1 MRRNFFPA
9 FLAVYFFVTASIA
22 AEKWSP
28 HIWSRYSVARSVL
41 EVHIAPPRA
50 GASDYWVGAM
60 TTDDQRIFVEKSKC
74 VQKSDS
80 EIIYEVKGFPTDRAK
95 QYVVLV
101 RARDVNG
108 EFLSSYMSNKTAI
121 TIPPFDRAVIT
132 VPAPEKSAPTTG
144 ESSDDS
150 PGFHVE
156 IWIIIVCVVLFLLLV
171 FIGVMLKVGRC
182 WLLRRVGR
190 PAAEAGQ
197 CEAVPLRDLR
207 PPPSPTPAME

>member
-132 VPAPEKSAPTTG
+132 VPAPGRTSRSRSWSVRSRTSQGSQTTTISDTSNGVRTGQTIAHLPMMPHAHSPAVRCTSAG
-144 ESSDDS
+144 SEDS
-150 PGFHVE
+150 
-156 IWIIIVCVVLFLLLV
+156 V
-171 FIGVMLKVGRC
+171 F
-182 WLLRRVGR
+182 
-190 PAAEAGQ
+190 A
-197 CEAVPLRDLR
+197 
-207 PPPSPTPAME
+207 